1 MSLSCEMI
9 EGLDFL
15 NLNTTSM
22 MSASIL
28 FVYRSQYDNDKLRN
42 EFMNLDV
49 AGLQRLTGQKVN
61 IWAGRVPSQTVLY
74 VPTGFLLCEHCREG
88 TLFYG
93 VRRSS
98 IFLTDSSLSKF
109 KKLIEIEKKQG
120 KEVAKTEKLLES
132 MQKAAQ
138 QAEK

>member
-1 MSLSCEMI
+1 MI

-74 VPTGFLLCEHCREG
+74 VPTGFLLCEHCCEG

-93 VRRSS
+93 VRRSC

-109 KKLIEIEKKQG
+109 KKLLEIDKKQG
-120 KEVAKTEKLLES
+120 KEIAKTEKLLES
-132 MQKAAQ
+132 MQKASQ